1 MQDHLGRQVSGI
13 IWAGWELEVSKA
25 LQQGLVPPLMGARV
39 GEGRWFTTFNAYVMC
54 VSASHDEA
62 DPLRTDVRALQ
73 KSMPRHATV
82 LGLDIVA
89 DTWEAAA
96 AFKAE
101 VRTAVA
107 TFSSSLE
114 VSVLSADFATGA
126 RGLPM
131 PSFSGLFQSELT
143 IQAHKARIRT
153 DAGKVSTAGRVA
165 GAVTVKGVR
174 RAKPALEQGQ
184 GVVEPGQLRWYRSM
198 TQVCRGKARS
208 SGHPVQV

>member
-1 MQDHLGRQVSGI
+1 M
-13 IWAGWELEVSKA
+13 SKA

-39 GEGRWFTTFNAYVMC
+39 GEGRWFTTFKFNAYVIC
-54 VSASHDEA
+54 VSTSHDEA

-96 AFKAE
+96 AFNAE
-101 VRTAVA
+101 VRTALA
-107 TFSSSLE
+107 TCSLE

-131 PSFSGLFQSELT
+131 SSFSGLFQSELT
-143 IQAHKARIRT
+143 IQAHKVRLRRTRCASGRMLARCLRL
-153 DAGKVSTAGRVA
+153 GVWRVRSRSRGCEERSRRWSRGR
-165 GAVTVKGVR
+165 G
-174 RAKPALEQGQ
+174 
-184 GVVEPGQLRWYRSM
+184 
-198 TQVCRGKARS
+198 
-208 SGHPVQV
+208 